1 MTHIGVTFEGVAGFS
16 SFFFDGDKVI
26 LELILDK
33 FLFVEDMPEV
43 LFGVVIKLGEGAVP
57 W

>member
-1 MTHIGVTFEGVAGFS
+1 MTHACVTFEGVAGIS
-16 SFFFDGDKVI
+16 AFFFDWDKVI

-43 LFGVVIKLGEGAVP
+43 LFGVVIELGEEAVP